1 MIIRRELEKKGR
13 ENSRKK
19 DEEKC
24 SGEVKGGSYNE
35 KKREKDNNRTRENN
49 KRKKGVLNTAT
60 FTSLIGDT
68 EAGKILLNSVYSGT
82 ALNERKQW
90 NVFGYKTKTT

>member
-1 MIIRRELEKKGR
+1 MKEGTH
-13 ENSRKK
+13 
-19 DEEKC
+19 
-24 SGEVKGGSYNE
+24 NE
-35 KKREKDNNRTRENN
+35 KKKEGDDNRTRENS
-49 KRKKGVLNTAT
+49 KRKRGFLYTAT

-68 EAGKILLNSVYSGT
+68 ETGKLLLNPVYSGT